1 MIRSIATLLLAIV
14 TAGAQAPIIEPQLGP
29 NVSPSDKVLLAPFEL
44 PARYLLRGATV
55 HTVSGDTIEDG
66 SVLVVDGVIQEVGTD
81 LDVSV
86 QTDVDLEGF
95 HLYPGL
101 ISAASPLGLLEIGAV
116 RATRDYSEVGA
127 YTPDIEAWLAVNP
140 DSELIPVARAGGV
153 AYSLVVPRGGIVAGQ
168 SGLIQLDG
176 WGMEEMAFAKPVAL
190 HLYWPNARL
199 NTRSKERIS
208 DSTKWKSPEDQHKDR
223 LKKIAEITEFIADAR
238 AYKKA
243 KATAK
248 KTPDFIE
255 TPAWEAM
262 LPYVNRKRPIFIHAD
277 DLRQIKA
284 AVNWANTNR
293 IKMVLCGGR
302 DSWRAPEFLKTNNI
316 PVIYEHT
323 LERPARDTDS
333 HDQPFKTPAQLEEA
347 GVEYDITL
355 GMGRFS
361 ASVARDLSHAA
372 AHASRYGL
380 ADEDAIRSITLAP
393 AKILGIAHRIGS
405 IEKGKLASMIATDG
419 PLLDIRTNVKR
430 MWIAGQEVSLKSR
443 HTRLYERYR
452 KRPKRN

>member
-1 MIRSIATLLLAIV
+1 MIRSLCALLLAAI
-14 TAGAQAPIIEPQLGP
+14 TAGAQAPIIDPQLGP
-29 NVSPSDKVLLAPFEL
+29 NISPSDKVLLAPFEL
-44 PARYLLRGATV
+44 PARYLLRGTTV
-55 HTVSGDTIEDG
+55 HTVSGKVIENG
-66 SVLVVDGVIQEVGTD
+66 EVLVVDGVIQEVGTD
-81 LDVSV
+81 LDAPV
-86 QTDVDLEGF
+86 QSEIDLTGM

-116 RATRDYSEVGA
+116 RASRDYSEVGT

-176 WGMEEMAFAKPVAL
+176 WGMEAMAFAKPVAL
-190 HLYWPNARL
+190 HLYWPSARL
-199 NTRSKERIS
+199 NTRSKERMS
-208 DSTKWKSPEDQHKDR
+208 DPKKWKSADDQHKDR
-223 LKKIAEITEFIADAR
+223 LKKIEEITEFFADAR
-238 AYKKA
+238 SYQKA
-243 KATAK
+243 KTNSK
-248 KTPDFIE
+248 NNHEFIE

-262 LPYVNRKRPIFIHAD
+262 LPYVHGKRPVFVHAD

-284 AVNWANTNR
+284 AINWASTNQVK
-293 IKMVLCGGR
+293 IVICGGE
-302 DSWRAPEFLKTNNI
+302 DAWRAPELLKTNNV

-323 LERPARDTDS
+323 LERPSRDTDA
-333 HDQPFKTPAQLEEA
+333 HDQPFKTPAQLQQA
-347 GVEYDITL
+347 GVEFALTL

-361 ASVARDLSHAA
+361 ASIARDLSHAA

-380 ADEDAIRSITLAP
+380 ADEDAIRAITLTP
-393 AKILGIAHRIGS
+393 ARILGVANRIGS

-430 MWIAGQEVSLKSR
+430 MWIAGQEVNLESR

-452 KRPKRN
+452 KRPKQN